1 MDGEDKDVFSL
12 EPQVLVS
19 SINVQLVVKQPQ
31 KLDYEVKQHMVL
43 QVG

>member
-1 MDGEDKDVFSL
+1 MFSL
-12 EPQVLVS
+12 ERQVLAS
-19 SINVQLVVKQPQ
+19 GIMVQLAVQQPQ